1 MKGFSIRKK
10 NCKQF
15 FSVNSNKKYLQ
26 AAIFSSPLTDMLF
39 CCNRS
44 RFHNKKTPD
53 PGNKTGTRVYF
64 PRCHPDCSEHPPN
77 LLNSYKGL
85 TLPTFIGSLESGTF
99 SFLRRFAPTTVWH
112 NDPKKRGTLSAIM
125 DDVRQVCRDIE
136 KKDGWLLTSYSA
148 QIVPDDTT
156 SEPLMHGIINAT
168 FRR

>member
-1 MKGFSIRKK
+1 MDAQQTLFTYLLQALK
-10 NCKQF
+10 
-15 FSVNSNKKYLQ
+15 KKYDVYDSALPPKSTKYPFIYLGDNQ
-26 AAIFSSPLTDMLF
+26 SVDVIYKYEYGDMIYQTI
-39 CCNRS
+39 
-44 RFHNKKTPD
+44 H
-53 PGNKTGTRVYF
+53 
-64 PRCHPDCSEHPPN
+64 
-77 LLNSYKGL
+77 
-85 TLPTFIGSLESGTF
+85 
-99 SFLRRFAPTTVWH
+99 VWH

>member
-1 MKGFSIRKK
+1 MDAQQILFTYLLQTL
-10 NCKQF
+10 KQKYDVF
-15 FSVNSNKKYLQ
+15 DGALPPKSTKYPFIYLGDNQSVDVIYKYEYG
-26 AAIFSSPLTDMLF
+26 DMIYQTI
-39 CCNRS
+39 
-44 RFHNKKTPD
+44 H
-53 PGNKTGTRVYF
+53 
-64 PRCHPDCSEHPPN
+64 
-77 LLNSYKGL
+77 
-85 TLPTFIGSLESGTF
+85 
-99 SFLRRFAPTTVWH
+99 VWH